1 MSLYYNGMYLGK
13 IEPNEYTVKELQ
25 AAGFTVIVE
34 QKTGATTGS
43 GKSRTIIS
51 YQLWVCQYQISVF
64 YTKILFPK
72 IRQNFNIFV

>member
-34 QKTGATTGS
+34 QES
-43 GKSRTIIS
+43 GLDLAVT
-51 YQLWVCQYQISVF
+51 QLTEPYGSVF
-64 YTKILFPK
+64 M
-72 IRQNFNIFV
+72 FVWRRGGACLTRTAPPIITHLSCDCQ